1 MRRVCTA
8 LPWIEAKRSARPVGD
23 DEGAPITL
31 AFPSGAGGGGGGA
44 VLLCG
49 GAGGGNAGRGAGLP
63 GSGGGGGTADQ
74 WEVEAAA
81 V

>member
-1 MRRVCTA
+1 MRRECTA
-8 LPWIEAKRSARPVGD
+8 LPWIEAKRSARPV

-74 WEVEAAA
+74 WKVEVAA